1 MDRLLGEE
9 GVRAA
14 AWLEPGGVSGPLTGV
29 TLSASAEITFIAL
42 GGGKHET
49 STTTTDQGSKRN
61 AHGLPRLE

>member
-42 GGGKHET
+42 GGGGGGK
-49 STTTTDQGSKRN
+49 
-61 AHGLPRLE
+61 A